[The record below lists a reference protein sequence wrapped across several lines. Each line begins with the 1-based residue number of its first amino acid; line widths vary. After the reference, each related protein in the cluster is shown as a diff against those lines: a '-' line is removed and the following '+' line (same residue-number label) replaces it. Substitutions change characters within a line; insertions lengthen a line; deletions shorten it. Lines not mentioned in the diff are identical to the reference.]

1 LNKILFAGDSLTLGH
16 LGRGFLPL
24 LREDFPGVELI
35 NLGKGGDTLAG
46 IGSRTMKRLAEDSSI
61 AGLVIEAGHN
71 DIILPD
77 FMNKTLVYKSIA
89 KTFYRK
95 ASAPALTHEEFI
107 SRYRETIRSIR
118 VLCSCPV
125 AVTTL
130 SCISEDLTS
139 PLNIK
144 RSRFNEEI
152 RKMAGEENIIL
163 LDVAQRF
170 DSILEESGG
179 SAYLM
184 DDVVKLTRAD
194 KRASGSDQY
203 ANALSRERGLV
214 LTIDGV
220 HLNGRGALLYKE
232 TLSGFVESLL

>member
-1 LNKILFAGDSLTLGH
+1 MKKILFAGNSLTHGH

-24 LREDFPGVELI
+24 LREDFPGVEFI
-35 NLGKGGDTLAG
+35 NWGKGGDTLAG
-46 IGSRTMKRLAEDSSI
+46 IGNRTLKCMAKDSSI

-77 FMNKTLVYKSIA
+77 FMNKTLVHKSIA

-95 ASAPALTHEEFI
+95 ASAPALTPGEFI

-118 VLCSCPV
+118 ALSSCPL

-139 PLNIK
+139 PPNIK

-152 RKMAGEENIIL
+152 RKMAGEEDLLL
-163 LDVAQRF
+163 LDVAKRF

-179 SAYLM
+179 SSYLM

-194 KRASGSDQY
+194 KRASGSDQD
-203 ANALSRERGLV
+203 AKALSKERGLV